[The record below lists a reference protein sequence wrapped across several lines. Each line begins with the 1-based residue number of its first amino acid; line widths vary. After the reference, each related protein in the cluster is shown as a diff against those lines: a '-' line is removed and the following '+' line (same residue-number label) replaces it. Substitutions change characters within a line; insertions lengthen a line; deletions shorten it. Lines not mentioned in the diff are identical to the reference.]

1 MEYKGKKILI
11 LGGAGPHIKVVESAK
26 EMGIYT
32 IVADYL
38 PDSPAKSF
46 ADEALINNIYD
57 VDALVEY
64 GKKNNINGVLG
75 FSLDPT
81 QKPAQQIAS
90 RLGLPVF
97 GNEAQVTALTDKGS
111 FKELCRA
118 AGVDTVQ
125 EFYEDKLEDVVYP
138 CLVKPGESR
147 GSRAVTVC
155 ENEYELKEAI
165 SFAKE
170 NSANGK
176 CIIERYM
183 GEFQDL
189 TISYLV
195 KDGKATLISIG
206 DRYPGR
212 VEDNLNRQLSGTI
225 QPSRFAD
232 AYVELADER
241 IKHMIV
247 EVLGIKNGPVFFQGF
262 WDGNTVR
269 LYDPGIRFPG
279 NEYER
284 IYKAATGLDPM
295 KSIISFCVGGEI
307 LDYNGALEGSYDL
320 NSKAAIQYM
329 INVGPGIIGSF
340 EGLDEIAKA
349 PYVIDVQQKHFVG
362 EKIENTGDV
371 KHRAGEIS
379 ILIDRNF
386 NQFKEAVQF
395 IQSKLHITDQN
406 GNNQIISPL
415 DIEMM
420 EKFYGNW
427 DAEHE

>member
-1 MEYKGKKILI
+1 M
-11 LGGAGPHIKVVESAK
+11 S
-26 EMGIYT
+26 
-32 IVADYL
+32 
-38 PDSPAKSF
+38 
-46 ADEALINNIYD
+46 
-57 VDALVEY
+57 
-64 GKKNNINGVLG
+64 
-75 FSLDPT
+75 
-81 QKPAQQIAS
+81 
-90 RLGLPVF
+90 
-97 GNEAQVTALTDKGS
+97 
-111 FKELCRA
+111 
-118 AGVDTVQ
+118 
-125 EFYEDKLEDVVYP
+125 
-138 CLVKPGESR
+138 
-147 GSRAVTVC
+147 
-155 ENEYELKEAI
+155 
-165 SFAKE
+165 
-170 NSANGK
+170 
-176 CIIERYM
+176 
-183 GEFQDL
+183 EFQDL

-232 AYVELADER
+232 AYVELVDER

-247 EVLGIKNGPVFFQGF
+247 DVLGIKNGPVFFQGF

-320 NSKAAIQYM
+320 NGKAAIQYM

-386 NQFKEAVQF
+386 NQFIEAVNF
-395 IQSKLHITDQN
+395 IQNKLHITDQD

-415 DIEMM
+415 DIKMM
-420 EKFYGNW
+420 ERFYGNW
-427 DAEHE
+427 DTNKF